1 MWLRFRS
8 SIRMVP
14 TPQGDW
20 SNGFMSNILQR
31 EMLRQ
36 FAAEINAPA
45 RNLLAIASLMQVA
58 REQGEHGLVEDH
70 WRCLQEHARRLHDIL
85 RQWEVLG
92 IPLGQLRFWED
103 AAPKAALVHAAKR
116 WGSLPRGVGQATEHE
131 EAARCLRTA
140 ALSV

>member
-1 MWLRFRS
+1 
-8 SIRMVP
+8 
-14 TPQGDW
+14 
-20 SNGFMSNILQR
+20 MSNILHT

-45 RNLLAIASLMQVA
+45 RNLLAIASLMRVA
-58 REQGEHGLVEDH
+58 WDLGEKSLVEDH

-92 IPLGQLRFWED
+92 IALGQLRFWED
-103 AAPKAALVHAAKR
+103 APPKAALVIAAQR
-116 WGSLPRGVGQATEHE
+116 WGSLPRSRGEAAEHE
-131 EAARCLRTA
+131 EAARCLRSA

>member
-1 MWLRFRS
+1 
-8 SIRMVP
+8 
-14 TPQGDW
+14 
-20 SNGFMSNILQR
+20 MSNILHA

-58 REQGEHGLVEDH
+58 RRQGEQGLVEDH
-70 WRCLQEHARRLHDIL
+70 WRCLQHHARHLHDVL

-92 IPLGQLRFWED
+92 IALGQLRFWED
-103 AAPKAALVHAAKR
+103 APPKAALVQAAQR
-116 WGSLPRGVGQATEHE
+116 WGSLPSRTSASAEEQ
-131 EAARCLRTA
+131 EAARRLCSA